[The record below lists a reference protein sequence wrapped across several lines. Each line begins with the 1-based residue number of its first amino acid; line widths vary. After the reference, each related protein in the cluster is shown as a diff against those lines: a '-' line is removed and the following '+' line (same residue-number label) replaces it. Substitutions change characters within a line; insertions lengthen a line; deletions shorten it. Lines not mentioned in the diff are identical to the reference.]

1 MSFLRWW
8 TGVEGHFLLQ
18 WVGSILWC
26 WGIFALLGRL
36 VGYWDFLFFS
46 LLSAWFFGGLGVL
59 DHGAVFDVCTL
70 FLLHAPFHG
79 LDIPDTVHSFVM
91 GLYIA
96 AR

>member
-1 MSFLRWW
+1 M
-8 TGVEGHFLLQ
+8 
-18 WVGSILWC
+18 WVGLIVWLWGSLFS
-26 WGIFALLGRL
+26 WVGQWAIGI
-36 VGYWDFLFFS
+36 FLFFP
-46 LLSAWFFGGLGVL
+46 LLSAWFSGGLGVL

-70 FLLHAPFHG
+70 FLLHATFHG